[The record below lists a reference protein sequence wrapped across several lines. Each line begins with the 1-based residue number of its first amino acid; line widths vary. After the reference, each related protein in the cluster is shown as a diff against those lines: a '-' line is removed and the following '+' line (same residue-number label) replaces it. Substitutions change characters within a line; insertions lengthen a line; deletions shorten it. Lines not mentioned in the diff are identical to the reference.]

1 MNWKKDS
8 EFTYIPVTSVEKDR
22 DRRMRAAYFTD
33 FIDSLEIEQK
43 RLEKVKKASGTD
55 HLVAVMSGTYLQNGQ
70 PARENMASRME
81 KARQVGV
88 EQTLELPL
96 YTCLSSV
103 GIYGYSASNLLTNAE
118 DIDLLVLE
126 TIDASY
132 EQLLEITYLLIRN
145 EKDFQKQLTAYKKS
159 GMTFYQAQ
167 AKAIGDRVEGGE
179 QIMLHPRNVLAV
191 ECIKSLKYMYSS
203 VKTVCIPEISEF
215 WKEQGWDEEWTEK
228 LRERIMQP
236 EQVLSDTYGGYERR
250 SQTML
255 AKREEYAD
263 FDQFAALIAAETHE
277 LVEIRKYFLRLILK
291 IRKLDVIHWQLRD
304 FSAGAQWTKLK

>member
-1 MNWKKDS
+1 
-8 EFTYIPVTSVEKDR
+8 
-22 DRRMRAAYFTD
+22 MRAAYFTD

-88 EQTLELPL
+88 EQILELPL

-215 WKEQGWDEEWTEK
+215 WKEQGWTKNGQKNCGSGSCSRNRCFLTLMVAMNAEARQCWQSV
-228 LRERIMQP
+228 RN
-236 EQVLSDTYGGYERR
+236 
-250 SQTML
+250 ML
-255 AKREEYAD
+255 N

-304 FSAGAQWTKLK
+304 FSAGCAVDEIEIIK